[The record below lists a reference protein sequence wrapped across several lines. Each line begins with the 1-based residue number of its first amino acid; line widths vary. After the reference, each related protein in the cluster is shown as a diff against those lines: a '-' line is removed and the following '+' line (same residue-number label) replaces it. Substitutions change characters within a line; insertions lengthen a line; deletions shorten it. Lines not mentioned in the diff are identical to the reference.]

1 MIVWSNSFVW
11 NCSCVIIDFFLFIF
25 KSHKEARH
33 FRFKAIPNWDD
44 IVDLCAKDRATGHGA
59 ETTMDDDEVMSKEI
73 TEVNF
78 VGLEDLNATIDL
90 EEPNSNLKR
99 KAQSTSSSTSTQSQR
114 RNISEKKL
122 MAASMKDVAE
132 SFKRLK
138 HVYGEKVDE
147 NEIKEVLDEVRLMPN
162 LTKEQWAK
170 AVKWLAD
177 MPKQLAI
184 VKALPI
190 EQKED
195 YVLIHIST
203 T

>member
-1 MIVWSNSFVW
+1 
-11 NCSCVIIDFFLFIF
+11 
-25 KSHKEARH
+25 
-33 FRFKAIPNWDD
+33 
-44 IVDLCAKDRATGHGA
+44 VDLCAKDRAIGHGA
-59 ETTMDDDEVMSKEI
+59 ETTTDADEVMSKEVN
-73 TEVNF
+73 EVNF

-99 KAQSTSSSTSTQSQR
+99 KAQFTSSSTSTQSQR
-114 RNISEKKL
+114 RKINEKEL
-122 MAASMKDVAE
+122 MAASMKDMAE
-132 SFKRLK
+132 SFKRLT

-147 NEIKEVLDEVRLMPN
+147 NEIKEVLDEVCLLPN
-162 LTKEQWAK
+162 LIKEQWAK

>member
-1 MIVWSNSFVW
+1 MV
-11 NCSCVIIDFFLFIF
+11 
-25 KSHKEARH
+25 
-33 FRFKAIPNWDD
+33 
-44 IVDLCAKDRATGHGA
+44 
-59 ETTMDDDEVMSKEI
+59 
-73 TEVNF
+73 
-78 VGLEDLNATIDL
+78 
-90 EEPNSNLKR
+90 
-99 KAQSTSSSTSTQSQR
+99 
-114 RNISEKKL
+114 
-122 MAASMKDVAE
+122 ASMKDVAE
-132 SFKRLK
+132 SFRRLT